1 MLIYLTNYCNHNMI
15 LKYLCKINLSIRHF
29 NEVSGSKLSFLG
41 TFTLTIYAPNL
52 WVKNGQTSFI
62 ISITL
67 AKLLS
72 IPGFYSFNNQ
82 ITIKFFFINQVHCSI
97 SKSYE

>member
-62 ISITL
+62 ISIIWQ
-67 AKLLS
+67 S
-72 IPGFYSFNNQ
+72 FYQYQGFIPL
-82 ITIKFFFINQVHCSI
+82 IIK
-97 SKSYE
+97 